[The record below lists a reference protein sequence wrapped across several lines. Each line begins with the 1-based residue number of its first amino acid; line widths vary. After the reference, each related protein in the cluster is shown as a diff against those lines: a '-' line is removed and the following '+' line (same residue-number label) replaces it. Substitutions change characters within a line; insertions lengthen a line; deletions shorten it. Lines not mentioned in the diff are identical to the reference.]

1 MPATRPTVIELA
13 HENPVI
19 EAGLRYI
26 LGEWPEFELRP
37 SVKPNRSVQ
46 GQAPGPDMLILDHE
60 RALHRA
66 ATHHQIDAFSGANV
80 LVVAMRGQEI
90 DVRSA
95 LESGIR
101 GYVVVGCSADEI
113 VRAARAVAAGRR
125 YLCSAATLR
134 MADSLAQPSLTLR
147 ESEVLA
153 LVFRG
158 HNNKEVA
165 RLLGISVGT
174 VKAHM
179 RGLLSK
185 LGARCRTEALWIASE
200 RGLLTRQSGYESE
213 QNSPSRRAVTHG
225 TWSELGPVGER
236 LLPVPNLGFLQ
247 PSAA

>member
-13 HENPVI
+13 HQNPVI

-26 LGEWPEFELRP
+26 LGAWPEFELRP
-37 SVKPNRSVQ
+37 SVDPSR
-46 GQAPGPDMLILDHE
+46 PGEGWTSAPDMVILDHE
-60 RALHRA
+60 GALHRA
-66 ATHHQIDAFSGANV
+66 TSRPMDSFSGANA
-80 LVVAMRGQEI
+80 LVVAMMGQEI

-95 LESGIR
+95 LEAGVR
-101 GYVVVGCSADEI
+101 GYVVLGCPADEI

-134 MADSLAQPSLTLR
+134 IADSLAQPSLTLR

-165 RLLGISVGT
+165 RSLGISVGT

-185 LGARCRTEALWIASE
+185 LGARCRTEALWIATE
-200 RGLLTRQSGYESE
+200 RGLLTRQGGYGSEKAPLSRQVATHRVSG
-213 QNSPSRRAVTHG
+213 PR
-225 TWSELGPVGER
+225 PVVDPLMPLR
-236 LLPVPNLGFLQ
+236 NQSFQTLT
-247 PSAA
+247 